1 MEEVLLR
8 LSSEERKPLLEPKHH
23 HWHTALSNTRYI
35 LSGKIG
41 RKILPL
47 KLFSYFLI
55 INTGLVQV
63 HYSHF
68 WALWTPGGLW
78 GALGW
83 FGGVWQPQTCH
94 FLSQT
99 NSSLGMDC
107 FGL

>member
-1 MEEVLLR
+1 MVRVLGLQLWGEIR
-8 LSSEERKPLLEPKHH
+8 I
-23 HWHTALSNTRYI
+23 RYI

-83 FGGVWQPQTCH
+83 FGGV
-94 FLSQT
+94 
-99 NSSLGMDC
+99 
-107 FGL
+107 